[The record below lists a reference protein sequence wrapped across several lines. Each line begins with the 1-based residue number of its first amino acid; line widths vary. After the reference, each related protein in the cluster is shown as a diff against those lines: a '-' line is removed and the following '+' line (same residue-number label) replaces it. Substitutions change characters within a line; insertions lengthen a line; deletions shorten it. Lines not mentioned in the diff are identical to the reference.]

1 MGADRVKIEA
11 GWKEVLRDEFEKP
24 YFDRIRQFLKA
35 ELGHGKKIYPPGP
48 KIFNAFDS
56 TPFDEVKAVVIGQD
70 PYHGPGQ
77 AMGLSFSV
85 PRDVRPPPS
94 LNNIYKELK
103 SDLGIDHPGHGDLT
117 AWTKQGV
124 FLLNAILTVEHKKAG
139 SHRKIGWEQFTD
151 AVIKNL
157 SEKRENLVFLLWGR
171 FAMSKVSLID
181 NSKHFVL
188 ESPHPSPLAG
198 NAFLGNRHF
207 SKTNKIL
214 SDQSMGEIDWRLD

>member
-1 MGADRVKIEA
+1 MGADKVKIEA

-24 YFDRIRQFLKA
+24 YFESIRQFLKA
-35 ELGHGKKIYPPGP
+35 ELGQGKKIYPPGS

-85 PRDVRPPPS
+85 PRGVRPPPS

-157 SEKRENLVFLLWGR
+157 SEKRETLVFLLWGR
-171 FAMSKVSLID
+171 FARSKISLID
-181 NSKHFVL
+181 QSKHFVL

-207 SKTNKIL
+207 SKTNQIL
-214 SDQSMGEIDWRLD
+214 KEHSMSEIDWRLN